1 MSDPDSPGSP
11 ADPDSPG
18 TPADPDFSETPS
30 GTSADSPSV
39 PAGSAVPVPVHVHVH
54 LAVTGAFPLRVA
66 DVLFTG
72 DGVVIPEY
80 EYLTPLFG
88 VALSGVDGAGTTAR
102 ERYRDSGVTGLV
114 ELAERVRR
122 LPYDEVETIR
132 VYHSRVGRPK
142 LAVVPRS
149 GPPYAYRVHA
159 PIDVDALVDALRS
172 LGDRRGFAV
181 ERHAKVGY
189 SPVASVR
196 RFVSDR

>member
-1 MSDPDSPGSP
+1 MSDPPSSVSPEG
-11 ADPDSPG
+11 A
-18 TPADPDFSETPS
+18 A
-30 GTSADSPSV
+30 
-39 PAGSAVPVPVHVHVH
+39 PVHVHVH

-66 DVLFTG
+66 DILFTG

-88 VALSGVDGAGTTAR
+88 LARSGVDEAGRRAR

-122 LPYDEVETIR
+122 LSYDEVETTR
-132 VYHSRVGRPK
+132 VYHSRLGRPK
-142 LAVVPRS
+142 IALVPRS

-159 PIDVDALVDALRS
+159 PLDVDALVDALQS
-172 LGDRRGFAV
+172 LGERRGFAV
-181 ERHAKVGY
+181 ERHATVGY

-196 RFVSDR
+196 RFVADR